1 MKTLLVAF
9 FLMSISVFSQDLK
22 FEKPNYRKIEK
33 NIKKKKSNLFYDS
46 LMSRYIDADTTLS
59 MEEKRHLYY
68 GYIYHERYSPYSHSD
83 YYDSLN
89 LILQKEKQN
98 KTELNKI
105 KKFGD
110 SILHENPFDLRA
122 INLQL
127 YALEKIGDKKLFD
140 KKLIQFQTVI
150 DAILSSGN
158 GMSTKDAFYV
168 IYISHE
174 YDILEILGYEFGGTQ
189 SLQGHFDVLSLA
201 ENEAEIENLYFD
213 ISPSLNSLSN
223 MFKEQD

>member
-1 MKTLLVAF
+1 MKTLFIVF
-9 FLMSISVFSQDLK
+9 FLMSSTSVFSQHLEV
-22 FEKPNYRKIEK
+22 EKPNYRKIEK
-33 NIKKKKSNLFYDS
+33 NIEKKKSNLFYES
-46 LMSRYIDADTTLS
+46 LMARYLEADSTLTI
-59 MEEKRHLYY
+59 EEKRHLYY

-89 LILQKEKQN
+89 LILQNEKRS
-98 KTELNKI
+98 KTGLNKI

-110 SILHENPFDLRA
+110 SILYENPFDLRA

-127 YALEKIGDKKLFD
+127 YALEQIGDKKLFD
-140 KKLIQFQTVI
+140 KKLIQLQTVI

-158 GMSTKDAFYV
+158 GMSKKDAFYV

-174 YDILEILGYEFGGTQ
+174 YDILDILGYEFGGTQ
-189 SLQGHFDVLSLA
+189 SLQGHFDVLNLA

-223 MFKEQD
+223 MFKE